1 MLKQNLHDIRES
13 MPNKEDII
21 PFIVA
26 GFDLPKTL
34 SYGEQEVFGILFVLS
49 LCRATELL
57 PPSKNK
63 VLMRVSFWSVCLS
76 ICLRSLYWPN
86 QLTYHS
92 QKEL

>member
-1 MLKQNLHDIRES
+1 MFKQNLHDIRES

-34 SYGEQEVFGILFVLS
+34 SYGEQEAFGILFVLS

-63 VLMRVSFWSVCLS
+63 VLMRVSFWCVCLS
-76 ICLRSLYWPN
+76 MCLHSLYWPN